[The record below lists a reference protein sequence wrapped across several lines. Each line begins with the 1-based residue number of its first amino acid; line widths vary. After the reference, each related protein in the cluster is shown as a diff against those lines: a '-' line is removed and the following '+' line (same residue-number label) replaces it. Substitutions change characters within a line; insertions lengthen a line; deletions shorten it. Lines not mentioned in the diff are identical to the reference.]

1 MRLLLDSNALIWFI
15 GHAPQLGGDALSA
28 IAAGDND
35 VFVSAAS
42 LWEIEIKRASG
53 KLRIEGDVAEKALE
67 AAMHPL
73 DITFTHA
80 RVAGRL
86 PRIHGDPFD
95 RMLIAQ
101 AQTEGLS
108 IVTSDRIFARYAV
121 SVLPA

>member
-1 MRLLLDSNALIWFI
+1 MRLLLDSKVLILFI
-15 GHAPQLGGDALSA
+15 GHSSRLGRGALSA

-53 KLRIEGDVAEKALE
+53 KLRIDGDVEEKAFE
-67 AAMHPL
+67 AAMRPL

-121 SVLPA
+121 SVLPS